1 MLPLLIITY
10 FSAFFRSD
18 PIYAVVDKTKKRN
31 SRLIAEVEN
40 TTLDSNDNNN
50 KPNLQVYEAARC
62 YSEPKNSKT
71 HPSSASQEGAV
82 LVLLPACLEESG
94 TNSSARS
101 LAGSGSEQPSSASSC
116 TTSSSVSPASAS
128 DNNKN
133 ERARFSTDQRIS
145 SLQTVASAP
154 IVQGQ
159 FSQDQDANNV
169 KNSQKQ
175 KSKDQVIPNN
185 NSVNVPRNSKE
196 AVTVATSSV
205 MFVNSPPKS
214 CKYIFLVTYLL
225 TRDFLFLYLLTYFE
239 SRSYLCSIAELFYKT
254 TSA

>member
-1 MLPLLIITY
+1 M
-10 FSAFFRSD
+10 
-18 PIYAVVDKTKKRN
+18 VGKTKKRN

-40 TTLDSNDNNN
+40 TTLEGNNN
-50 KPNLQVYEAARC
+50 KPNLQVYEATRC

-71 HPSSASQEGAV
+71 HPSGASQEGAV

-101 LAGSGSEQPSSASSC
+101 LAGSGSEQRSSASSY
-116 TTSSSVSPASAS
+116 TTSTSSVSPASAS

-214 CKYIFLVTYLL
+214 CKYIFLTGS
-225 TRDFLFLYLLTYFE
+225 TIRF
-239 SRSYLCSIAELFYKT
+239 
-254 TSA
+254 

>member
-1 MLPLLIITY
+1 M
-10 FSAFFRSD
+10 
-18 PIYAVVDKTKKRN
+18 VDKTKKRN
-31 SRLIAEVEN
+31 SRLIVEVEN
-40 TTLDSNDNNN
+40 TILESNDNN
-50 KPNLQVYEAARC
+50 KPNLQAYEAARC

-71 HPSSASQEGAV
+71 HPSAASQEGAV

-101 LAGSGSEQPSSASSC
+101 LAGSGSEQRSSASSY
-116 TTSSSVSPASAS
+116 TTSTSSVSPASAS

-133 ERARFSTDQRIS
+133 ERARFSTDQRIP

-159 FSQDQDANNV
+159 FSQEQDANNV

-175 KSKDQVIPNN
+175 QSKDQVIPNN
-185 NSVNVPRNSKE
+185 NSVNVLRNNSKE

-214 CKYIFLVTYLL
+214 CKYKFLVTY
-225 TRDFLFLYLLTYFE
+225 T
-239 SRSYLCSIAELFYKT
+239 
-254 TSA
+254 

>member
-1 MLPLLIITY
+1 M
-10 FSAFFRSD
+10 
-18 PIYAVVDKTKKRN
+18 VDKTKKRN

-40 TTLDSNDNNN
+40 TTLEDNDNK

-71 HPSSASQEGAV
+71 HPSAASQEGAV

-101 LAGSGSEQPSSASSC
+101 LAGSGSEQCTSASSC
-116 TTSSSVSPASAS
+116 TTSTSSSSVSPASAS

-133 ERARFSTDQRIS
+133 ERARFSTDQRIP

-159 FSQDQDANNV
+159 FSQEQDVNTNI

-214 CKYIFLVTYLL
+214 CKYIHI
-225 TRDFLFLYLLTYFE
+225 
-239 SRSYLCSIAELFYKT
+239 S
-254 TSA
+254 

>member
-1 MLPLLIITY
+1 M
-10 FSAFFRSD
+10 
-18 PIYAVVDKTKKRN
+18 VDKTKKRN

-40 TTLDSNDNNN
+40 TTLEGNDNNN
-50 KPNLQVYEAARC
+50 KQNLQVYEAARC

-71 HPSSASQEGAV
+71 NPSAANQEGAV

-116 TTSSSVSPASAS
+116 TTSTSSSVSPASAS

-145 SLQTVASAP
+145 SLQTVASSP

-159 FSQDQDANNV
+159 FSQEQDAITNV

-214 CKYIFLVTYLL
+214 CKYIFLSYLL
-225 TRDFLFLYLLTYFE
+225 TRDILF
-239 SRSYLCSIAELFYKT
+239 
-254 TSA
+254 

>member
-1 MLPLLIITY
+1 M
-10 FSAFFRSD
+10 
-18 PIYAVVDKTKKRN
+18 VDKTKKRN

-40 TTLDSNDNNN
+40 TTLEGNDNNN

-71 HPSSASQEGAV
+71 HPSAASQEGAV

-101 LAGSGSEQPSSASSC
+101 LAGSGSELRGSASSC
-116 TTSSSVSPASAS
+116 TTSSSSVSPASAS

-133 ERARFSTDQRIS
+133 ERARFSTDQRIP

-159 FSQDQDANNV
+159 FSQEQDANTNV

-175 KSKDQVIPNN
+175 QSKDQVIPNN
-185 NSVNVPRNSKE
+185 NNSANVLRNNSKE

-214 CKYIFLVTYLL
+214 CKYIFLSYLHVLFCFDTYLVVS
-225 TRDFLFLYLLTYFE
+225 YFE
-239 SRSYLCSIAELFYKT
+239 FRSYLCKEILTKSKYV
-254 TSA
+254 

>member
-1 MLPLLIITY
+1 M
-10 FSAFFRSD
+10 
-18 PIYAVVDKTKKRN
+18 VDKTKKRN
-31 SRLIAEVEN
+31 SRLIAEVEI
-40 TTLDSNDNNN
+40 TTLEGNDNN
-50 KPNLQVYEAARC
+50 KPNLQVHEAARC

-71 HPSSASQEGAV
+71 HPSAASQEGAV

-101 LAGSGSEQPSSASSC
+101 LAGSGSEQRSSASSY
-116 TTSSSVSPASAS
+116 TTSTSSVSPASAS

-159 FSQDQDANNV
+159 FSQEQDANTNV

-214 CKYIFLVTYLL
+214 CKYIFL
-225 TRDFLFLYLLTYFE
+225 
-239 SRSYLCSIAELFYKT
+239 K
-254 TSA
+254 

>member
-1 MLPLLIITY
+1 M
-10 FSAFFRSD
+10 
-18 PIYAVVDKTKKRN
+18 VDKTKKRN

-71 HPSSASQEGAV
+71 HPSAASQEGAV

-101 LAGSGSEQPSSASSC
+101 LAGSGSEQRSSASSY
-116 TTSSSVSPASAS
+116 TTSTSSVSPASAS

-159 FSQDQDANNV
+159 FSQEQDANNV

-214 CKYIFLVTYLL
+214 CKYIFFSYLHVMYCFDTYLV
-225 TRDFLFLYLLTYFE
+225 
-239 SRSYLCSIAELFYKT
+239 
-254 TSA
+254 

>member
-1 MLPLLIITY
+1 M
-10 FSAFFRSD
+10 
-18 PIYAVVDKTKKRN
+18 DKTKKRN

-40 TTLDSNDNNN
+40 TTLENSENN
-50 KPNLQVYEAARC
+50 KPNLQAYEAARC

-71 HPSSASQEGAV
+71 HPSEASQGGAV

-101 LAGSGSEQPSSASSC
+101 LAGSGSEQRGSASSC
-116 TTSSSVSPASAS
+116 TTTTSSSSVSPASAS

-133 ERARFSTDQRIS
+133 ERARFSTDQRIP

-159 FSQDQDANNV
+159 FSQEQDANTNV

-175 KSKDQVIPNN
+175 LSKDQVMTKI
-185 NSVNVPRNSKE
+185 NSVNAVPQNNSKE

-214 CKYIFLVTYLL
+214 CKYC
-225 TRDFLFLYLLTYFE
+225 LTYV
-239 SRSYLCSIAELFYKT
+239 FYFTCFSVVIFKRKI
-254 TSA
+254 

>member
-1 MLPLLIITY
+1 M
-10 FSAFFRSD
+10 
-18 PIYAVVDKTKKRN
+18 VDKTKKRN

-40 TTLDSNDNNN
+40 TTLEGNDNNN
-50 KPNLQVYEAARC
+50 KPNLQVSEAARC

-71 HPSSASQEGAV
+71 HPSAASQEGAV

-101 LAGSGSEQPSSASSC
+101 LAGTGSEQRSSASSC
-116 TTSSSVSPASAS
+116 TTSSSSVSPASAS

-133 ERARFSTDQRIS
+133 ERARFSTDQRIP

-159 FSQDQDANNV
+159 FSQEQDANNV

-175 KSKDQVIPNN
+175 QSKDQVIPNN
-185 NSVNVPRNSKE
+185 NSVNVLRNNSKE

-214 CKYIFLVTYLL
+214 CKYIFLSYLHVLFCFDTYLVVS
-225 TRDFLFLYLLTYFE
+225 YFKF
-239 SRSYLCSIAELFYKT
+239 RSYLC
-254 TSA
+254 

>member
-1 MLPLLIITY
+1 M
-10 FSAFFRSD
+10 
-18 PIYAVVDKTKKRN
+18 DKTKKRN

-40 TTLDSNDNNN
+40 TTLEDNDNK

-71 HPSSASQEGAV
+71 HPSAASQEGAV

-101 LAGSGSEQPSSASSC
+101 LAGSGSEQRSSASSC
-116 TTSSSVSPASAS
+116 TTSTSSSSVSPASAS

-159 FSQDQDANNV
+159 FSQEQDVNTNI

-214 CKYIFLVTYLL
+214 CKYIFFSYLHVMYCFDTYLV
-225 TRDFLFLYLLTYFE
+225 
-239 SRSYLCSIAELFYKT
+239 
-254 TSA
+254 

>member
-1 MLPLLIITY
+1 M
-10 FSAFFRSD
+10 
-18 PIYAVVDKTKKRN
+18 VDKTKKRN

-40 TTLDSNDNNN
+40 TTLEGNDNNN

-62 YSEPKNSKT
+62 YSEPKNSKS
-71 HPSSASQEGAV
+71 HPSAASKEGAV

-101 LAGSGSEQPSSASSC
+101 LAGTGSEQPSSASSC
-116 TTSSSVSPASAS
+116 TTSTSSSSASPASAS

-133 ERARFSTDQRIS
+133 ERARFSTDQRIP

-159 FSQDQDANNV
+159 FSQEQDANTNV

-175 KSKDQVIPNN
+175 QSKDQVIPNN
-185 NSVNVPRNSKE
+185 NSVNVLRNNSKE

-214 CKYIFLVTYLL
+214 CKYLL
-225 TRDFLFLYLLTYFE
+225 TFCSFIYLWQSFFE
-239 SRSYLCSIAELFYKT
+239 NF
-254 TSA
+254 

>member
-1 MLPLLIITY
+1 M
-10 FSAFFRSD
+10 
-18 PIYAVVDKTKKRN
+18 VDKTKKRN

-40 TTLDSNDNNN
+40 TTLENSENN
-50 KPNLQVYEAARC
+50 KPNLQAYEAARC

-71 HPSSASQEGAV
+71 HPNAANQGGAV

-101 LAGSGSEQPSSASSC
+101 LAGSGSEQRSSASSC
-116 TTSSSVSPASAS
+116 TTSSTTSSSVSPASAS

-159 FSQDQDANNV
+159 FSQEQDANTNV

-175 KSKDQVIPNN
+175 QSKDQVIPNN
-185 NSVNVPRNSKE
+185 NSVNVPRNNSKE

-214 CKYIFLVTYLL
+214 CKYKY
-225 TRDFLFLYLLTYFE
+225 
-239 SRSYLCSIAELFYKT
+239 
-254 TSA
+254 

>member
-1 MLPLLIITY
+1 M
-10 FSAFFRSD
+10 
-18 PIYAVVDKTKKRN
+18 VDKTKKRN

-40 TTLDSNDNNN
+40 TTLEGNNNN

-71 HPSSASQEGAV
+71 HPSQEGAV

-101 LAGSGSEQPSSASSC
+101 LAGSGSEQRSSASSC
-116 TTSSSVSPASAS
+116 TTSTSSSSASPASAS

-133 ERARFSTDQRIS
+133 ERARFSTDQRIP

-159 FSQDQDANNV
+159 FSQEQDANNV

-175 KSKDQVIPNN
+175 QSKDQVIPNN
-185 NSVNVPRNSKE
+185 NSANVLRNNSKE

-214 CKYIFLVTYLL
+214 CKYLL
-225 TRDFLFLYLLTYFE
+225 TFCSFIYLWQNFLKISTVYNFGKLGSVDF
-239 SRSYLCSIAELFYKT
+239 ID
-254 TSA
+254 SAKLIFHN

>member
-1 MLPLLIITY
+1 
-10 FSAFFRSD
+10 
-18 PIYAVVDKTKKRN
+18 VVDKTKKRN

-40 TTLDSNDNNN
+40 TTLENNN
-50 KPNLQVYEAARC
+50 KPNLQAYEAARC

-71 HPSSASQEGAV
+71 HPNAANQGGAV

-101 LAGSGSEQPSSASSC
+101 LAGSGSEQRGSASSC
-116 TTSSSVSPASAS
+116 TTSTSTTSSSSSVSPASAS

-133 ERARFSTDQRIS
+133 ERPRFSTDQRIS

-159 FSQDQDANNV
+159 FSQEQDANTNV

-175 KSKDQVIPNN
+175 QSKDQVIPNN
-185 NSVNVPRNSKE
+185 NSVNVLRNNSKE

-214 CKYIFLVTYLL
+214 CKYKY
-225 TRDFLFLYLLTYFE
+225 
-239 SRSYLCSIAELFYKT
+239 
-254 TSA
+254 

>member
-1 MLPLLIITY
+1 M
-10 FSAFFRSD
+10 
-18 PIYAVVDKTKKRN
+18 VDKTKKRN

-40 TTLDSNDNNN
+40 TTLDGNDNK

-71 HPSSASQEGAV
+71 HPSAANQEGAV

-101 LAGSGSEQPSSASSC
+101 LAGSGSEQRSSASSC

-145 SLQTVASAP
+145 SLQTVASSP
-154 IVQGQ
+154 LVQGQ

-214 CKYIFLVTYLL
+214 CKYIFFSYLHVMYCFDTYLV
-225 TRDFLFLYLLTYFE
+225 
-239 SRSYLCSIAELFYKT
+239 
-254 TSA
+254 

>member
-1 MLPLLIITY
+1 M
-10 FSAFFRSD
+10 
-18 PIYAVVDKTKKRN
+18 VDKTKKRN

-40 TTLDSNDNNN
+40 TTLESNNNN
-50 KPNLQVYEAARC
+50 KPNLQAYEAARC

-71 HPSSASQEGAV
+71 QCANSHPSAASQGGAV

-101 LAGSGSEQPSSASSC
+101 LAGSGSEQRSSASSC
-116 TTSSSVSPASAS
+116 TTTTSSSSVSPASAS

-159 FSQDQDANNV
+159 FSQEQDANTNV

-175 KSKDQVIPNN
+175 LPKDQVIPNN

-214 CKYIFLVTYLL
+214 CKYIFLMVRYLQLHVMFCFDTYLL
-225 TRDFLFLYLLTYFE
+225 
-239 SRSYLCSIAELFYKT
+239 SGAN
-254 TSA
+254 

>member
-1 MLPLLIITY
+1 M
-10 FSAFFRSD
+10 
-18 PIYAVVDKTKKRN
+18 
-31 SRLIAEVEN
+31 EVEN
-40 TTLDSNDNNN
+40 TTLENSENN
-50 KPNLQVYEAARC
+50 KPNLQAYEAARC
-62 YSEPKNSKT
+62 YSEPKNSQT
-71 HPSSASQEGAV
+71 HPNAASQGGAV
-82 LVLLPACLEESG
+82 LLLPACLEESG

-101 LAGSGSEQPSSASSC
+101 LAGSGSEQRSSASSC
-116 TTSSSVSPASAS
+116 TTTTSTSSSVSPASAS

-159 FSQDQDANNV
+159 FSQEQDANTNV

-175 KSKDQVIPNN
+175 LPKDQVIPNN

-214 CKYIFLVTYLL
+214 CKYLL
-225 TRDFLFLYLLTYFE
+225 FNNHLFIYGK
-239 SRSYLCSIAELFYKT
+239 LFF
-254 TSA
+254 

>member
-1 MLPLLIITY
+1 M
-10 FSAFFRSD
+10 
-18 PIYAVVDKTKKRN
+18 VDKTKKRN

-40 TTLDSNDNNN
+40 TTLDGNDNN

-71 HPSSASQEGAV
+71 HPSAANQEGAV

-159 FSQDQDANNV
+159 FSQEQDANTNV

-175 KSKDQVIPNN
+175 QSKDQVIPNN

-214 CKYIFLVTYLL
+214 CKYIFFSYLHVMYCFDTYLV
-225 TRDFLFLYLLTYFE
+225 
-239 SRSYLCSIAELFYKT
+239 
-254 TSA
+254 

>member
-1 MLPLLIITY
+1 M
-10 FSAFFRSD
+10 
-18 PIYAVVDKTKKRN
+18 VDKTKKRN

-40 TTLDSNDNNN
+40 TTLEGNDNNN

-71 HPSSASQEGAV
+71 HPSAASQEGAV

-101 LAGSGSEQPSSASSC
+101 LAGTGSELRGSASSC
-116 TTSSSVSPASAS
+116 TTSTSSSSVSPASAS

-133 ERARFSTDQRIS
+133 ERARFSTDQRIP

-159 FSQDQDANNV
+159 FSQEQDANTNV

-175 KSKDQVIPNN
+175 QSKDQVIPNN
-185 NSVNVPRNSKE
+185 NNSANVLRNNSKE

-214 CKYIFLVTYLL
+214 CKYIFLSYLHVLFCFDTYLVVS
-225 TRDFLFLYLLTYFE
+225 YFE
-239 SRSYLCSIAELFYKT
+239 FRSYLCKEILTKSKYV
-254 TSA
+254 

>member
-1 MLPLLIITY
+1 M
-10 FSAFFRSD
+10 
-18 PIYAVVDKTKKRN
+18 VDKTKKRN

-40 TTLDSNDNNN
+40 TTLEGNDNNN

-71 HPSSASQEGAV
+71 HPSAASQEGAV

-101 LAGSGSEQPSSASSC
+101 LAGTGSEQRSSASSC
-116 TTSSSVSPASAS
+116 TTSTSSSSVSPASAS

-133 ERARFSTDQRIS
+133 ERARFSTDQRIP

-159 FSQDQDANNV
+159 FSQEQDANTNV

-175 KSKDQVIPNN
+175 QSKDQVIPNN
-185 NSVNVPRNSKE
+185 NSANVLRNNSKE

-214 CKYIFLVTYLL
+214 CKYLL
-225 TRDFLFLYLLTYFE
+225 FVHLFIYGKVF
-239 SRSYLCSIAELFYKT
+239 
-254 TSA
+254 

>member
-1 MLPLLIITY
+1 MNICNLYQSIHIFLL
-10 FSAFFRSD
+10 FFRSD

-40 TTLDSNDNNN
+40 TILEKSENNN
-50 KPNLQVYEAARC
+50 KPNLQAYEAARC

-71 HPSSASQEGAV
+71 HPKAASQEGAV

-101 LAGSGSEQPSSASSC
+101 LAGTGSEQRGSASSC
-116 TTSSSVSPASAS
+116 TTSTSTTSSSSVSPASAS

-133 ERARFSTDQRIS
+133 ERARFSTDQRFS

-159 FSQDQDANNV
+159 FSQEQDANTNV

-175 KSKDQVIPNN
+175 QSKDQVIPNN
-185 NSVNVPRNSKE
+185 NSVNVLRKNSKE

-214 CKYIFLVTYLL
+214 CKYIFL
-225 TRDFLFLYLLTYFE
+225 
-239 SRSYLCSIAELFYKT
+239 SYLHVMFCF
-254 TSA
+254 

>member
-1 MLPLLIITY
+1 M
-10 FSAFFRSD
+10 
-18 PIYAVVDKTKKRN
+18 VDKTKKRN

-40 TTLDSNDNNN
+40 TTLESNNNN
-50 KPNLQVYEAARC
+50 KPNLQAYEAARC

-71 HPSSASQEGAV
+71 QCANSHPSAASQGGAV

-101 LAGSGSEQPSSASSC
+101 LAGSGSEQRGSASSC
-116 TTSSSVSPASAS
+116 TTTTSTSSSVSPASPASAS

-159 FSQDQDANNV
+159 FSQEQDANSNV

-175 KSKDQVIPNN
+175 LPKDQVIPNN

-214 CKYIFLVTYLL
+214 CKYIFLVKVHI
-225 TRDFLFLYLLTYFE
+225 F
-239 SRSYLCSIAELFYKT
+239 
-254 TSA
+254 

>member
-1 MLPLLIITY
+1 M
-10 FSAFFRSD
+10 
-18 PIYAVVDKTKKRN
+18 VDKTKKRN

-40 TTLDSNDNNN
+40 TTLEDNDNN

-71 HPSSASQEGAV
+71 HPSAANQEGAV

-101 LAGSGSEQPSSASSC
+101 LAGSGSEQCTSASSC
-116 TTSSSVSPASAS
+116 TTSTSSSSVSPASAS

-159 FSQDQDANNV
+159 FSQEQDVNTNI

-214 CKYIFLVTYLL
+214 CKYIFFSYLHVMYCFDTYLV
-225 TRDFLFLYLLTYFE
+225 
-239 SRSYLCSIAELFYKT
+239 
-254 TSA
+254 

>member
-1 MLPLLIITY
+1 M
-10 FSAFFRSD
+10 
-18 PIYAVVDKTKKRN
+18 VDKTKKRN

-40 TTLDSNDNNN
+40 TTLEGNENNN

-71 HPSSASQEGAV
+71 HPSAASQEGAV

-101 LAGSGSEQPSSASSC
+101 LAGSGSEQRSSASSC
-116 TTSSSVSPASAS
+116 TTSTSSSSVSPASAC

-159 FSQDQDANNV
+159 FSQEQDANTNV

-175 KSKDQVIPNN
+175 QSKDQVIPNN

-214 CKYIFLVTYLL
+214 CKYIFFSYLHVMYCFDTYLV
-225 TRDFLFLYLLTYFE
+225 
-239 SRSYLCSIAELFYKT
+239 
-254 TSA
+254 

>member
-1 MLPLLIITY
+1 M
-10 FSAFFRSD
+10 
-18 PIYAVVDKTKKRN
+18 VDKTKKRN

-71 HPSSASQEGAV
+71 HPSAASQEGAV

-101 LAGSGSEQPSSASSC
+101 LAGSGSEQRSSASSC
-116 TTSSSVSPASAS
+116 TTSTTSISVSPASAS

-214 CKYIFLVTYLL
+214 CKYIFFSYLHVMYCFDTYLV
-225 TRDFLFLYLLTYFE
+225 
-239 SRSYLCSIAELFYKT
+239 
-254 TSA
+254 